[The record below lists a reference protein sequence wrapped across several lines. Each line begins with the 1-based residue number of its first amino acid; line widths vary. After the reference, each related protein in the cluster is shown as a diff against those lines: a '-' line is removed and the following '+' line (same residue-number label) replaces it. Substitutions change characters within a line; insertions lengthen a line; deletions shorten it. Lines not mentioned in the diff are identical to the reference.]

1 MNELKLC
8 IEALS
13 AFEAKLRALG
23 GSMKEAVWIANWY
36 LETTEKTVLKVMQV
50 NGAYR
55 LKTSTTRRAWIPHR
69 NRMRPSRKPPE
80 CGFRKIPT

>member
-23 GSMKEAVWIANWY
+23 GSMKEPVWIGNWY
-36 LETTEKTVLKVMQV
+36 LETTEKTVLKVM
-50 NGAYR
+50 
-55 LKTSTTRRAWIPHR
+55 
-69 NRMRPSRKPPE
+69 
-80 CGFRKIPT
+80 